1 LEEINQNRIP
11 SSNWQT
17 SIRNSRK
24 SFAPLL
30 TPLGKFLGVFLLFV
44 LVFTQLLSAGNPT
57 RKQLEAKRKKMQRE
71 IAEQKKMLRS
81 TQKEKSATLSNLT
94 ALNQIIQQRQEVIND
109 IATAISSVSKD
120 INNNSVLLDSLTKEY
135 QEQQRKLKKT
145 ILQAYK
151 SRKNGKEIAF
161 VLSARSFSEA
171 MRRWTYLKKIS
182 TYRKHQIVTIREQ
195 STQLQVLISQLEGT
209 KIEKTVLL
217 KENESES
224 RELEADKKEKQ
235 SLVKELTEREQ
246 EIRQKIRQNE
256 AAVAKLNSE
265 IDRIIQRELTKTRKS
280 SARKTATTSKSSSYS
295 ANLSAEAKALSGSF
309 AKNRGD
315 LPWPTTGGYVSQSFG
330 VHQHPDLEDIQMVNN
345 GVDITAPRGSAVSA
359 VFQGTVS
366 AILNIPTQG
375 IAVIVSHGEYFTVY
389 SRLSMVFIEKGQII
403 RMGQH
408 IGKLMTDDDGKAVL
422 NFQVWYGQEKQN
434 PQNWL
439 RGR

>member
-1 LEEINQNRIP
+1 LEEISQNSSTCTRGTTAAKNECRFPWMKLSP
-11 SSNWQT
+11 ST
-17 SIRNSRK
+17 
-24 SFAPLL
+24 
-30 TPLGKFLGVFLLFV
+30 KFIGFFILFV
-44 LVFTQLLSAGNPT
+44 IVFTQLLTAGNPT
-57 RKQLEAKRKKMQRE
+57 RKQLEAKRKRMQRE

-81 TQKEKSATLSNLT
+81 TQKEKSITLSNLT

-109 IATAISSVSKD
+109 IATAISSVSRE
-120 INNNSVLLDSLTKEY
+120 ITNNSALLDSLTKEY
-135 QEQQRKLKKT
+135 QEQQIKLKKT
-145 ILQAYK
+145 ILKAYK

-161 VLSARSFSEA
+161 VFSARSFSEA

-182 TYRKHQIVTIREQ
+182 TYRKHQITVIREQ
-195 STQLQVLISQLEGT
+195 SAQLKSIIAQLEGT
-209 KIEKTVLL
+209 KVEKTVLL

-224 RELEADKKEKQ
+224 KELEADKKEKQ
-235 SLVKELTEREQ
+235 ILVKELTEREQ

-280 SARKTATTSKSSSYS
+280 NSKKSSTSKTSSTYS

-315 LPWPTTGGYVSQSFG
+315 LPWPTTGGYISQSFG